1 MALNIVTKKTGD
13 LLTATEFNAMVQ
25 AIKDNEKSIGTL
37 NTNNTNMSKT
47 VEEVQKTQNTQQ
59 QDIKTLKAEATKMEF
74 LTEDAYQ
81 ALVDAGTVD
90 ADTCYN
96 IIEEES

>member
-13 LLTATEFNAMVQ
+13 LLSATEFNAVVQ
-25 AIKDNEKSIGTL
+25 AINDNSTSIDTL

-59 QDIKTLKAEATKMEF
+59 ADIKTLKADSVKMKD
-74 LTEDAYQ
+74 LTEEEYQ
-81 ALVDAGTVD
+81 ALVDAGSVD
-90 ADTCYN
+90 ADTYYN
-96 IIEEES
+96 ILEE